1 MMKFSV
7 CAVDQNLPSDKPFPL
22 RGKTYTECAD
32 IAAKLGY
39 DGIELQIQDPKE
51 YNGAKMKR
59 IFDDHGIHVSA
70 VTTGLAYL
78 YEGMS
83 MTHPDPTIREK
94 TVQRLKRQ
102 LDLAKE
108 LDTGILVGFLR
119 GRQLDRSAREY
130 EAILSESVQKVLDY
144 AEEIEAPFI
153 FEQINHKDGDIYC
166 STDRTME
173 FLESFNSKW
182 LQFNGDTYH
191 MELDDTDIQKAIIRS
206 LGKLTLFHVSDVG
219 RLLPDD
225 KHFDFQT
232 AARTLIDSNYDK
244 WVTIECVPLPDSLT
258 CCKKGLEYMHRLFG
272 ISHP

>member
-1 MMKFSV
+1 MKFSV
-7 CAVDQNLPSDKPFPL
+7 CAVDRNLPDDRPFPL

-39 DGIELQIQDPKE
+39 DGIELQIQDPKN
-51 YNGAKMKR
+51 YNGTELKR
-59 IFDDHGIHVSA
+59 MFDDHNLKVSA

-78 YEGMS
+78 YENMS
-83 MTHPDPTIREK
+83 MTHPDPSIRAK
-94 TVQRLKRQ
+94 TVDRLKRQ
-102 LDLAKE
+102 LDLAKQ

-130 EAILSESVQKVLDY
+130 EEILSDSVQKVLDY
-144 AEEIEAPFI
+144 AEEIETPFI

-166 STDRTME
+166 STNRTME

-191 MELDDTDIQKAIIRS
+191 MESDDTNIEKAIIRS
-206 LGKLTLFHVSDVG
+206 LDKLVLFHVSDVG

-232 AARTLIDSNYDK
+232 AADTLLKANYDK
-244 WVTIECVPLPDSLT
+244 WVTIECRPLPNSLI
-258 CCKKGLEYMHRLFG
+258 CCQKGLEYLHKIFNVG
-272 ISHP
+272 